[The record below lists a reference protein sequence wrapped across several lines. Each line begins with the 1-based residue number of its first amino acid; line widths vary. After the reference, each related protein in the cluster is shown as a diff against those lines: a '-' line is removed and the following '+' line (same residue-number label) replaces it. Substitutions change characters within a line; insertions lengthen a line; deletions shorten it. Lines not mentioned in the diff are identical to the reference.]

1 MKPYSLF
8 SDDGCISNKA
18 LELYAQ
24 DKLSS
29 EERRELKNHAS
40 HCELCHDALIG
51 ASYVKKDLPKRVSSV
66 KQRYYSKHHRSKK
79 TANQSAIIRLIGPL
93 FLLTGMLVVL
103 WFLNKQN
110 DHQNIKRHYEEKAFD
125 TIPNDTLY

>member
-24 DKLSS
+24 GKLSD
-29 EERRELKNHAS
+29 EERKELKNHAAT
-40 HCELCHDALIG
+40 CELCHDALIG
-51 ASYVKKDLPKRVSSV
+51 AGYIKHSLPKKVNRV
-66 KQRYYSKHHRSKK
+66 KRRYYSNYHRTQKE
-79 TANQSAIIRLIGPL
+79 ANQSAIVRLIGPL
-93 FLLTGMLVVL
+93 FLLTGLLVVL

-110 DHQNIKRHYEEKAFD
+110 DYQNIKRHYEENVLD
-125 TIPNDTLY
+125 TIPNDTLS